1 MNWRIATGFWTVVV
15 AGFVLAA
22 VSDGYG
28 QQRQCVIVR
37 DYLQSIQNHCI
48 YRFGEERERALGE
61 AKATFL
67 QQLKDINVTLDATVD
82 ELIQRYTACATL
94 GYDKMRKGDTVL
106 VKKAQDLADRI
117 KALCPWD

>member
-1 MNWRIATGFWTVVV
+1 MNWRSATGICTIAVV
-15 AGFVLAA
+15 GFILAA
-22 VSDGYG
+22 VSDSYG
-28 QQRQCVIVR
+28 QQPQCLIVR

-48 YRFGEERERALGE
+48 YRFGEDRERALGE
-61 AKATFL
+61 AKARFR

-94 GYDKMRKGDTVL
+94 GYDKMRKGDAVL

-117 KALCPWD
+117 KTLCPWD